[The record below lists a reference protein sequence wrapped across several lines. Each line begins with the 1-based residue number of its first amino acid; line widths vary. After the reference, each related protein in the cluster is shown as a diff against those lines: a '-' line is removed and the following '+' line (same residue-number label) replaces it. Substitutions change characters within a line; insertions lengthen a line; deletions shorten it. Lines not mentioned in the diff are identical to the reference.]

1 MNQILLVKVFFNK
14 FKNPLLDYDW
24 LLGEK
29 NMAKEEISQQLQD
42 QLSRLQQVQNQMQ
55 IIQQQKNQVEQR
67 LKEVEEALDEL
78 GKTSDSTPI
87 YKSVGSVLIRADGKS
102 KIIEEL
108 TSTKE
113 SLDIRKNSL
122 FKQEGQTREKINEL
136 QSKVQNALNLSGS
149 SNA

>member
-1 MNQILLVKVFFNK
+1 M
-14 FKNPLLDYDW
+14 LDYDW
-24 LLGEK
+24 FLGER

-42 QLSRLQQVQNQMQ
+42 QLSRLQQIQNQLQ
-55 IIQQQKNQVEQR
+55 IIQQQKRQVEQR
-67 LKEVEEALDEL
+67 LKEIEEALEEL
-78 GKTSDSTPI
+78 EVTSDSAPI
-87 YKSVGSVLIRADGKS
+87 YKSVGSVLIRTDGKS

-122 FKQEGQTREKINEL
+122 FKQKGQTREKMNEL
-136 QSKVQNALNLSGS
+136 QSKVQNALSLSGD